1 MIALNL
7 HLSFRQTKL
16 VYQNLNRYCLPKT
29 YFSGII
35 SHIYLYG
42 FSMTIRKV
50 LYLPDARLRQV
61 SVDVTVFDDGL
72 QTLIDDMFETMYHTR
87 GVGLAAAQIGVNLRL
102 SVIDVSP
109 EKSEQ
114 IVIINPVIIESI
126 GELTYQEGCLSVP
139 GVYETVKRA
148 QTVTVRALDRHG
160 KSFDITGSELL
171 GECLQHEI
179 DHMNGK
185 LFIDML
191 SPLKRTMARRKLD
204 KYLRE
209 QTQK

>member
-1 MIALNL
+1 
-7 HLSFRQTKL
+7 
-16 VYQNLNRYCLPKT
+16 
-29 YFSGII
+29 
-35 SHIYLYG
+35 
-42 FSMTIRKV
+42 MTIRKV